1 MKRTLNL
8 LALSL
13 ALAAQSW
20 AATVNFGFNED
31 PTLTGSFTNYGNANW
46 YPYDGAG
53 YATNTSDGFLEV
65 TAAAGSQR
73 SAIIFQDFDNGAV
86 VQGFTFECDLRIG
99 NGSGDPADGF
109 SISYARAGD
118 PALVAG
124 DNYPT
129 QNPATDGGIF
139 AASPGCEDNLP
150 EEGTKTGI
158 AIGFDAWDSG
168 TGTGCSTIGKDIIGL
183 SIRVDNVLVSQFA
196 TPTKNGTCSDATS
209 LQTGP
214 IDAGSPY
221 GSLCWAHLKVDLS
234 VSGILNVYWKD
245 KQILTNYVAAGYF
258 PSPGRLVFA
267 GRTGGNNQNQHV
279 DNIKITTIPAAVA
292 QVGNAASY
300 PDGFAI
306 TISDSG
312 SSVVNTNSVTA
323 TLNGTAATP
332 LSVTKA
338 GATTTVIYHGFPTL
352 LPVGSTNTVVLAV
365 RDTNNNDVGATR
377 TFVVAT
383 YATIPAAD
391 AVTGVDTT
399 KPGFRLMPWQS
410 GIQPNQLYWTEEQ
423 LIGLHGAND
432 ADLTLATDA
441 GYIDVAGV
449 MNFNITPAANGGGD
463 AGSFQTGAGYPDS
476 LFPGIPGANLL
487 NGNSAIEA
495 LMFLKFPAAGLY
507 TMVVNSDDGFRVSEG
522 KNPKDRFALRLGEF
536 NGGKGA
542 SDVSFPVA
550 VVSAGIYPVRLIW
563 ENGNGESG
571 NGANLE
577 WFTIKDGVKYLVNDP
592 SLTNTTG
599 VAAYYAGPQLPAYV
613 SHLFPYNGATG
624 ARADKLVAQI
634 TAGVTSVNGGSI
646 QLSVDGVPVGTTLS
660 SAGATTTVTANFTP
674 ANLMSAGTRTAT
686 LVWSD
691 SAGAAHSNNW
701 SFAVS
706 KWVMLNAGLS
716 VPLSAADATAPGF
729 TLQVAQVD
737 ASLIGRP
744 TDGMANQVDSANA
757 LLGGG
762 YYPWYSTNTVDLSG
776 ASGPAPA
783 SSNIWYWN
791 SPIDFNIVTSLGDF
805 TYDALLPGIPGVT
818 VDSEN
823 IAVWIKG
830 YAAFTNAGYYR
841 MSISSDD
848 GFRVSEGTG
857 ITRQV
862 LHVTGPGIDRDVAAV
877 VSSTNNTAFGASLPL
892 VPISGP
898 VVYFPNNGQCPMPAT
913 NLVGKIAAI
922 NNTTCADREYI
933 AWAQANGAIGVVLI
947 NDAQWGLPYV
957 LGGGSPAT
965 PITVPV
971 VCVSGFGGE
980 EQMWA
985 TAGLT
990 ASIGADAQL
999 EIGLAD
1005 YGKGM
1010 GWVDFGFYVP
1020 APGLYP
1026 LHAVYMQGGGGAGL
1040 EWVTA
1045 YSDTLAFDD
1054 VRRVIVNDSSTTG
1067 STMAYR
1073 AVTMTPTPT
1082 ISVVKEGGV
1091 FKINYTGTLR
1101 SAATANG
1108 SYQPVVGATSP
1119 YTIPTGATP
1128 GMFYRSSN

>member
-1 MKRTLNL
+1 MKRTSTV

-20 AATVNFGFNED
+20 ASTNIFDFNDD
-31 PTLTGSFTNYGNANW
+31 PALSGSYTNYGSAVW
-46 YPYDGAG
+46 YPYDGVG

-65 TAAAGSQR
+65 TAAAQGQR

-124 DNYPT
+124 DNYPA

-150 EEGTKTGI
+150 EEGTRTGI

-168 TGTGCSTIGKDIIGL
+168 TGTGCSAIGKDIIGV
-183 SIRVDNVLVSQFA
+183 SIRIDNILVSQFA
-196 TPTKNGTCSDATS
+196 TPTKNGSCSDATS

-214 IDAGSPY
+214 IDAGSQY
-221 GSLCWAHLKVDLS
+221 GSLCWAHLKVDLAAN
-234 VSGILNVYWKD
+234 GILNVYWKGQ
-245 KQILTNYVAAGYF
+245 QILTNYAATGYF

-267 GRTGGNNQNQHV
+267 GRTGDNHQNQQV
-279 DNIKITTIPAAVA
+279 DNIKIVTIPAALA
-292 QVGNAASY
+292 QVGNATSF
-300 PDGFAI
+300 PDGFTIAI
-306 TISDSG
+306 NDSG
-312 SSVVNTNSVTA
+312 ASVVNPNSVTA
-323 TLNGTAATP
+323 TLNGTAVTP
-332 LSVTKA
+332 LSVTKVGA
-338 GATTTVIYHGFPTL
+338 ATTVVYHGFPTL
-352 LPVGSTNTVVLAV
+352 LPSGSTNTLVLAV

-377 TFVVAT
+377 TFVVAP
-383 YATIPAAD
+383 YQTIPAAD
-391 AVTGVDTT
+391 AVSGVDTT

-410 GIQPNQLYWTEEQ
+410 GNQPNQLYWTEEQ
-423 LIGLHGAND
+423 LIGLHGANE
-432 ADLTLATDA
+432 ADLTLATDG
-441 GYIDVAGV
+441 GYIAVAGV
-449 MNFNITPAANGGGD
+449 MNFNITPAASGGGD

-476 LFPGIPGANLL
+476 LFPGIPGANGL
-487 NGNSAIEA
+487 NGSSAIEA
-495 LMFLKFPAAGLY
+495 LMFLKFTDAGLY
-507 TMVVNSDDGFRVSEG
+507 TMVVNSDDGFRVTEG
-522 KNPKDRFALRLGEF
+522 KNPKDRFALRLGEY

-542 SDVSFPVA
+542 SDVSFQVA
-550 VVSAGIYPVRLIW
+550 VPSPGIYPVRLIW

-577 WFTIKDGVKYLVNDP
+577 WFTVKDGVKYLINDP
-592 SLTNTTG
+592 SPTNTTG

-613 SHLFPYNGATG
+613 SHLFPYDGATG

-634 TAGVTSVNGGSI
+634 TAGSTTVNSGTV
-646 QLSVDGVPVGTTLS
+646 QLAVDGVPVGSTVSTV
-660 SAGATTTVTANFTP
+660 AGTTTVTATFPP
-674 ANLMSAGTRTAT
+674 ANLMAAGTRTAT

-691 SAGAAHSNNW
+691 SGGTAHSNNW
-701 SFAVS
+701 SFTVS
-706 KWVMLNAGLS
+706 KWVLLNAGLS
-716 VPLSAADATAPGF
+716 VPLSAADVSAPGF
-729 TLQVAQVD
+729 TLQVAQLD
-737 ASLIGRP
+737 ANNIGRP
-744 TDGMANQVDSANA
+744 DDGVANQVDSANS
-757 LLGGG
+757 LLGGS
-762 YYPWYSTNTVDLSG
+762 YFPWYSTNTVDLSG
-776 ASGPAPA
+776 ASGTVPAY
-783 SSNIWYWN
+783 SNVWYWN
-791 SPIDFNIVTSLGDF
+791 SPIDFDIVTSGGDF
-805 TYDALLPGIPGVT
+805 PFNAPLPGIPGVT
-818 VDSEN
+818 SDSEN
-823 IAVWIKG
+823 FALWIQG
-830 YAAFTNAGYYR
+830 YVAFTNAGYYR

-877 VSSTNNTAFGASLPL
+877 VTSTNNSTFGASLPL
-892 VPISGP
+892 VPITAP
-898 VVYFPNNGQCPMPAT
+898 VVYFPNTGECPMPAT

-922 NNTTCADREYI
+922 NNTTCYDREYV
-933 AWAQANGAIGVVLI
+933 AWAQENGAIGVIII

-957 LGGGSPAT
+957 LGGGTPAT

-1010 GWVDFGFYVP
+1010 SWVDFGFSVP

-1045 YSDTLAFDD
+1045 YSDTLAWDD
-1054 VRRVIVNDSSTTG
+1054 VRRVLVNDESTAG
-1067 STMAYR
+1067 SIKGYR
-1073 AVTMTPTPT
+1073 AVTVQPTPT

-1091 FKINYTGTLR
+1091 SKIYYTGTLR
-1101 SAATANG
+1101 AAATVNG
-1108 SYQPVVGATSP
+1108 SYQPVAGATNP
-1119 YTIPTGATP
+1119 YTIPTGAAP
-1128 GMFYRSSN
+1128 AMFYRSSN